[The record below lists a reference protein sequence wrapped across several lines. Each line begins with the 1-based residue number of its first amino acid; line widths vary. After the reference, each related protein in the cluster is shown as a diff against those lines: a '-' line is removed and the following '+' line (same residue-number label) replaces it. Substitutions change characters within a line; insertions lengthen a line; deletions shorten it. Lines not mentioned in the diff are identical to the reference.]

1 MCTISKNKIE
11 VQYWIVFM
19 SLLGC
24 IITRPTVFRLF
35 PNNNNNNSLSLPC
48 FNLYLN
54 FTINRMDG

>member
-1 MCTISKNKIE
+1 
-11 VQYWIVFM
+11 M